1 MEQPK
6 RSTLKWMSPTLLGA
20 LLTVLSGVMLYLA
33 PLQDRNAFVMSPG
46 LEGCLA
52 VGSVGLLLAL
62 LEGWSYGR
70 VLTLAV
76 PIFGVQVLAC
86 RYGGEPWA
94 GMLGLQLLGLGL
106 VGLLKPAPKAQAQ
119 ETKQP
124 IEEAARAEAGVVT
137 R

>member
-1 MEQPK
+1 MEQAK
-6 RSTLKWMSPTLLGA
+6 RSTLKWMSPTLLGTV
-20 LLTVLSGVMLYLA
+20 LTVLSGVILYLA

-70 VLTLAV
+70 VLIVAV
-76 PIFGVQVLAC
+76 PIVGIQVLAC

-106 VGLLKPAPKAQAQ
+106 VGLLKPAPKVQAQ

-124 IEEAARAEAGVVT
+124 MEEAARAEAGALT